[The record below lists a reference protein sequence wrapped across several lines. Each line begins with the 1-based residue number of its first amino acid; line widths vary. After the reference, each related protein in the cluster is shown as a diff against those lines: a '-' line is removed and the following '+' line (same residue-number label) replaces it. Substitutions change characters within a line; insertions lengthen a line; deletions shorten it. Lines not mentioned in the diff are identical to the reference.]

1 MKPIKNIMTIAE
13 MIETLQKLQLR
24 TVEASHFY
32 FYMEE
37 VEEDQPI
44 QLSKEQIADVL
55 ESREQARLGEF
66 VPREE
71 MKAFF
76 ANAKKELQQAIED
89 QKNDHYIMGVFNSRQ
104 DR

>member
-24 TVEASHFY
+24 TVEASYFY

-37 VEEDQPI
+37 GEEDQPI